1 MAAATIGQVDEDAVE
16 TRRRSLLTESDCLL
30 DDVELLLL
38 NDHVEAPPQLR
49 DAIRSLQVR
58 LGRAEPPLPPATLR
72 AAHDLVFAVQ
82 QRLMA
87 ANPNNPR
94 PNRHV
99 GRPSGQPVITVV
111 REDRHWK
118 LLYLPPPPA
127 GEADRDWLELVD
139 STVERAWDR
148 WCYAQRHAVHA
159 AREQFRARLAVAVMQ
174 MAWTNYWELCQEAE
188 DIRARLRA
196 RAPMPKISPA
206 PHGLPETVTIGHAQQ
221 KDSERYE
228 APHRQAVSLPR

>member
-1 MAAATIGQVDEDAVE
+1 MAAATIRQVDEDAVE

-58 LGRAEPPLPPATLR
+58 LGRADPPLPPATLR

-99 GRPSGQPVITVV
+99 GRPSGQPVVTVV
-111 REDRHWK
+111 REDRRWK

-127 GEADRDWLELVD
+127 GEADRDWLKLVD

-148 WCYAQRHAVHA
+148 WCYAQRHAVRA

-174 MAWTNYWELCQEAE
+174 MAWTNYWELYQEAE
-188 DIRARLRA
+188 EIRARLRA
-196 RAPMPKISPA
+196 RAPMPGTSLA
-206 PHGLPETVTIGHAQQ
+206 PHGSPETVTIGHAQQ
-221 KDSERYE
+221 RGSERYE